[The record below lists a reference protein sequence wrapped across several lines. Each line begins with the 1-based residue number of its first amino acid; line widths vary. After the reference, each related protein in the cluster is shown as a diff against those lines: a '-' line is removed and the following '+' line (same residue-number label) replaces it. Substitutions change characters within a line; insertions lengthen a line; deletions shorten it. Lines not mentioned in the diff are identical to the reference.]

1 MTALICT
8 FLGYMIASGA
18 TVDIWLAAFMDLLQF
33 GYRCISG
40 ATSGNI
46 PEKLTLASFLLVWY
60 CVSAGT
66 WICGAIGST
75 VIIDRV

>member
-66 WICGAIGST
+66 WISGTIGSNISF
-75 VIIDRV
+75 VEV